1 MKWCQLSKRLLLL
14 GLIFIADMAGAWVF
28 YEHRHIGVLAIRD
41 LSPYQH
47 AVLQN
52 LWSDARKGH
61 ESRLTDSVV
70 ESHQGLNPDRIDYA
84 TWFGLAGDHSCSPG
98 QLLNTVLES
107 DWVLKVAAVSAHL
120 EKNIKDAKSESAQIN
135 YLHESDIQ
143 FQRVDPEYATRAGSN
158 NVHFLL
164 ARPNVST
171 DVTAYLTACLTKDT
185 PVNAIGA
192 YVSYHLDA
200 VWKASRYAT
209 ENLTAEEKSK
219 LALSIFADE
228 AFAIHFLEDAF
239 AAGHIAGIWGTAA
252 VRKGTHDY
260 YNGQGLEVVTWNGK
274 HMVLMGDAFM
284 RPEDAEIASATI
296 RLSLQELLDAVT
308 GKLKMDTVRDSQK
321 ERAFSD
327 TINSCTTNFNGLRE
341 TNARF
346 FVEVLLQTPVPGLA
360 TGRGAMPRF
369 RSELGKF
376 VGFSSA
382 LDGYSVFGGF
392 GQTQMQQG
400 AVGGLEMNVR
410 YGFGLEGVLD
420 KAADGLVWLQAGWRL
435 DGSSTSQ
442 VNFNNA
448 GGLVPSGNLTAAI
461 PGRSAFDLRLR
472 LPYWLIPGDMII
484 AAPILLIFAKDELTK
499 MGVVA
504 ANGGLLH
511 TQTVLATSVG
521 QFQFVL
527 GREVGVYF
535 YGMGKTKDELFIP
548 VSTGAADSSSIAL
561 VSYHSTRW
569 DFPIIEYVPS
579 RTFSYDQASGILI
592 QIFGGFDVP
601 HGYSMVLP
609 VSGGQLPP
617 LKTVWN
623 LGLRLVFNWRHY
635 L

>member
-1 MKWCQLSKRLLLL
+1 MKWRPLSKRLLLL
-14 GLIFIADMAGAWVF
+14 GFLFIADVAAAWVF
-28 YEHRHIGVLAIRD
+28 YEHRNIGVLAIQKLD
-41 LSPYQH
+41 PQYQS
-47 AVLQN
+47 VLQE
-52 LWSDARKGH
+52 LWSTARKGH
-61 ESRLTDSVV
+61 ESRLTDSVI
-70 ESHQGLNPDRIDYA
+70 QKNAGLNPDRIDYA
-84 TWFGLAGDHSCSPG
+84 TWFGLAGDHSCSPK
-98 QLLNTVLES
+98 QLLNTVIES

-135 YLHESDIQ
+135 YLHESDVQ
-143 FQRVDPEYATRAGSN
+143 FQRVDPDYATRAGSN

-164 ARPNVST
+164 ARPNVNTS
-171 DVTAYLTACLTKDT
+171 VTAYLTACLTKDT

-192 YVSYHLDA
+192 YVSYHLNA

-209 ENLTAEEKSK
+209 ESMTAEEKSK
-219 LALSIFADE
+219 LALSILADE
-228 AFAIHFLEDAF
+228 AFGIHFLEDAF
-239 AAGHIAGIWGTAA
+239 AAGHIAGTWGAAA

-284 RPEDAEIASATI
+284 RPEDAEIAAATI
-296 RLSLQELLDAVT
+296 RLSLQELLDAVS

-321 ERAFSD
+321 EFAFSD
-327 TINSCTTNFNGLRE
+327 SLNSCTTNFNGLRE

-392 GQTQMQQG
+392 GPTQTQKG
-400 AVGGLEMNVR
+400 VIGGLEMNVR
-410 YGFGLEGVLD
+410 VGFGLEGVLD
-420 KAADGLVWLQAGWRL
+420 KAADGLVWLQGGWRL

-442 VNFNNA
+442 VNFNNS

-461 PGRSAFDLRLR
+461 PGRSALDLRIR

-484 AAPILLIFAKDELTK
+484 AAPILLLIAPDKLTK

-504 ANGGLLH
+504 ANGGLLR
-511 TQTVLATSVG
+511 TQTVFATPVG

-535 YGMGKTKDELFIP
+535 YGIGKTKDELFIP
-548 VSTGAADSSSIAL
+548 VAAGSGDSSMITL

-569 DFPIIEYVPS
+569 DFPIIEYIPS
-579 RTFSYDQASGILI
+579 RKFSYDQASGILI

-609 VSGGQLPP
+609 VPGGQSPH

-623 LGLRLVFNWRHY
+623 LGLRLAFNWRHY